1 MGFASAATASTP
13 HDTLVD
19 KLVSKFNLNKSD
31 VQKVIDENRQEH
43 EAAREQKMKERLDQA
58 VKDKKITQ
66 EQEDKLIAKLKVL
79 QADRKELKQAKQA
92 ERDARKAKMD
102 EFKKWLS
109 DNKIPEEVARP
120 MGGPGH
126 RGMMHGEGT
135 PHDN

>member
-1 MGFASAATASTP
+1 MGFASAATTSNP
-13 HDTLVD
+13 QDTLVD

-66 EQEDKLIAKLKVL
+66 EQEDKLIAKLKEL
-79 QADRKELKQAKQA
+79 QADRKELKQATQS
-92 ERDARKAKMD
+92 ERDAHKAKMD

-126 RGMMHGEGT
+126 HGKMRDEGG
-135 PHDN
+135 PHTD